1 MKIVAGIAVK
11 NEEWIIGKNLES
23 LSQYCDKIII
33 SDDHSTD
40 KTVEICKSFPKVELF
55 IRPEHPW
62 YKREEGKQRI
72 ELWKE
77 VIKHNPDYILLLDGD
92 EIPTP
97 SIINFLENIDTS
109 VDCWR
114 VRMINLW
121 KDDKHYR
128 KDRFKTSTGHE
139 QNLDPFSKD
148 SWKKTVLLK
157 YNLDY
162 NYTYNSK
169 VEKGPVSKFHPLPDN
184 TTGKIVNTE
193 DFYIIHYGKISKSF
207 TSGEKNKNYSKME
220 EFQGRGSYKKQLLHH
235 EACRLE
241 GKPAYEKAKEE
252 WFWDVE
258 DRGEKIV
265 KGSDTFTN
273 DKGEINNYY
282 LTENINWLGLI
293 HTKEGSLRSN
303 HYHPVQEQKVLNIKG
318 RYLSVSKDLNKNN
331 SEVKIVEVQEGDLI
345 VTPSYVAHTNIF
357 LEDTISINIVN
368 GDRKEENFGKHTINY
383 ELVTKEEKED
393 LYKQYKD
400 KK

>member
-1 MKIVAGIAVK
+1 
-11 NEEWIIGKNLES
+11 
-23 LSQYCDKIII
+23 
-33 SDDHSTD
+33 
-40 KTVEICKSFPKVELF
+40 
-55 IRPEHPW
+55 
-62 YKREEGKQRI
+62 
-72 ELWKE
+72 
-77 VIKHNPDYILLLDGD
+77 
-92 EIPTP
+92 
-97 SIINFLENIDTS
+97 
-109 VDCWR
+109 
-114 VRMINLW
+114 
-121 KDDKHYR
+121 
-128 KDRFKTSTGHE
+128 
-139 QNLDPFSKD
+139 
-148 SWKKTVLLK
+148 
-157 YNLDY
+157 
-162 NYTYNSK
+162 
-169 VEKGPVSKFHPLPDN
+169 
-184 TTGKIVNTE
+184 
-193 DFYIIHYGKISKSF
+193 
-207 TSGEKNKNYSKME
+207 ME